1 MITLYLVNR
10 QSVIADD
17 LTHNHTASLN
27 KEELTAYLE
36 EYMVTFLLPIA
47 QCRRRHIGEKMY
59 TMGKFHLP
67 RPGQLDPSSSLVTST
82 K

>member
-10 QSVIADD
+10 QSVIADN

-36 EYMVTFLLPIA
+36 ECMVTFPLPIA
-47 QCRRRHIGEKMY
+47 QWMDNPVENNTLGRKCILWASSTY
-59 TMGKFHLP
+59 
-67 RPGQLDPSSSLVTST
+67 PGLAN
-82 K
+82 

>member
-36 EYMVTFLLPIA
+36 ECMVTFPLPIA
-47 QCRRRHIGEKMY
+47 QWMDNPVEDNTLGRKCILWASY
-59 TMGKFHLP
+59 TY
-67 RPGQLDPSSSLVTST
+67 PGLAN
-82 K
+82 